1 MALISSSIPN
11 LVNGVSQ
18 QPFTLRLASQ
28 AELQENGLSTTSQGL
43 RKRPPTKHLKKILSG
58 TLGNAYIHTI
68 NRDDTERYVVVITN
82 GDLKVFDLNGIEKTV
97 TFPSGK
103 TYLNAT
109 TPDVSF
115 KAVTVADYTFL
126 VNKTVSVVQST
137 SRSTSRDPEALV
149 TIKVGN
155 YGKKYS
161 VILDGTERAT
171 YTTPDGSSASHTA
184 NISTDF
190 IATELYNDLVA
201 WAGAGYTFTRYGS
214 VVHIKK
220 TSDFTIR
227 VEDGF
232 NNGAALAIKDQVQ
245 KFQDLPANAGVTDF
259 AVEVSGDKQTG
270 FDNFWVRY
278 DSSGSGAWKETIKP
292 NELLG
297 FTDASMPH
305 TLVRNSDGTFTF
317 SPASWTDRTRGTINS
332 NPNPSFVGQKIT
344 DIFFYRNRLGF
355 LSDESV
361 IFSEAGE
368 FFNFFRTTVT
378 ELLDSDA
385 IDVAVSHTKVSSL
398 LHAVPFNKQLLLFS
412 AQTQF
417 VVDSGDL
424 LTPKTIAIK
433 QSTEF
438 ECTPQA
444 SPVGMGKNVYFAVPK
459 GEFSGFREYFSED
472 ANGLNNDA
480 VEVTSHVPVYVPK
493 NVYKITPCLNED
505 LFVSLSTADRSSAYV
520 YKFYFNGQEK
530 LQSSWSRWAFPS
542 TDQIL
547 NADFILNDLI
557 LVIQRSD
564 GVYLEKLSVSLGDIG
579 TNEPYNV
586 HLDRKI
592 TIPKASLTLIE
603 GYTVISGAALPG
615 VISGTGWEAI
625 VATGQPQTAG
635 IRLPVTIGV
644 DSVVRISGNYTD
656 CDLILGRKYTFRY
669 KFSPITVKQQ
679 TQNAQKSDT
688 IGRLQLR
695 TMQLNFSNTGYFK
708 VNVTPDGRN
717 TYEYIYSGK
726 TLGLPSATLG
736 VVELETG
743 FTKFPIL
750 AQNTGVDI
758 EVNSDAPLPC
768 SLLSADW
775 EGMYVKRSRSM

>member
-43 RKRPPTKHLKKILSG
+43 RKRPPTKHLKKILNGS
-58 TLGNAYIHTI
+58 LGNAYIHTI
-68 NRDDTERYVVVITN
+68 NRDENERYVVVITN
-82 GDLKVFDLNGIEKTV
+82 GDLKVFDLNGNERTV
-97 TFPSGK
+97 SFPSGK
-103 TYLNAT
+103 TYLNAAA
-109 TPDVSF
+109 PDGSF
-115 KAVTVADYTFL
+115 KAVTVADYTFI
-126 VNKTVSVVQST
+126 VNKTVTVAQST
-137 SRSTSRDPEALV
+137 ARATSRPFEALV
-149 TIKVGN
+149 TVKVGN
-155 YGKKYS
+155 YGKEYS
-161 VILDGTERAT
+161 ITLDGTKRAS
-171 YTTPDGSSASHTA
+171 YTTPDGSNAAHTA

-190 IATELYNDLVA
+190 IAAELFNDLVA
-201 WAGAGYTFTRYGS
+201 WGGAGYTFARFGS
-214 VVHIKK
+214 VVHIQR

-232 NNGAALAIKDQVQ
+232 NNGAALAVKDQIQ
-245 KFQDLPANAGVTDF
+245 KFQDLPANAGVNNF
-259 AVEVSGDKQTG
+259 AVEVIGDKQTG
-270 FDNFWVRY
+270 FDNFWVRF
-278 DSSGSGAWKETIKP
+278 DGTGSGAWREAIRP

-317 SPASWTDRTRGTINS
+317 GPASWDDRTKGTIDS
-332 NPNPSFVGQKIT
+332 NPNPSFVTRKIS

-355 LSDESV
+355 LSDEAV

-378 ELLDSDA
+378 ELLDSDP

-424 LTPKTIAIK
+424 LTPKTISIK
-433 QSTEF
+433 QATEF

-444 SPVGMGKNVYFAVPK
+444 TPVGMGKNVYFAVPK
-459 GEFSGFREYFSED
+459 GEFSGFREYFAED
-472 ANGLNNDA
+472 LNGLNNDA
-480 VEVTSHVPVYVPK
+480 VEVTSHVPAYVPK
-493 NVYKITPCLNED
+493 NVYKLTPCLNED
-505 LFVSLSTADRSSAYV
+505 LFVSLSSAERNAMYV

-530 LQSSWSRWAFPS
+530 LQSSWSKWVFP
-542 TDQIL
+542 TGDQIL
-547 NADFILNDLI
+547 NADFVLNDLI
-557 LVIQRSD
+557 MVIQRSD
-564 GVYLEKLSVSLGDIG
+564 GVYLEKLSVALGDIG
-579 TNEPYNV
+579 VNEPYNV

-592 TIPKASLTLIE
+592 TIPSSALSLVD
-603 GYTVISGAALPG
+603 GNTVINNSALPG

-625 VATGQPQTAG
+625 VATGQPKTAG
-635 IRLPVTIGV
+635 IRLPVTVGV
-644 DSVVRISGNYTD
+644 DNVARVPGNYAD
-656 CDLILGRKYTFRY
+656 CDLVLGRRYTFRY
-669 KFSPITVKQQ
+669 QLSPITIKQQ
-679 TQNAQKSDT
+679 VGNAQKSDT

-695 TMQLNFSNTGYFK
+695 TMQLNFSDTGYFK
-708 VNVTPDGRN
+708 VQVTPEGRN

-726 TLGLPSATLG
+726 TVGLPSASLG

-743 FTKFPIL
+743 NTKFPIL
-750 AQNTGVDI
+750 AQNTGVEI
-758 EVNSDAPLPC
+758 EVTSDAPLPV

-775 EGMYVKRSRSM
+775 EGMYVKRSRGV